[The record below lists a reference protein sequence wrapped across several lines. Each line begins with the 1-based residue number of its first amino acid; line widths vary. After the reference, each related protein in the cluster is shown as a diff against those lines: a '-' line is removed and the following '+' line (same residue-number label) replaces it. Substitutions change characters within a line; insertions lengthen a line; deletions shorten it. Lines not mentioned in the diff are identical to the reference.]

1 MDRQQ
6 VLHNFFAS
14 FDVPAYDQLSVPDS
28 KIETFPRITY
38 ESAVGDLFDQIAI
51 TADIWDRSSS
61 WVTVA
66 KIFNRMSDAI
76 GLGGITFPCD
86 GGGLWIKKGQPFMR
100 RMPADVNDSSVRRMH
115 LNLYVEF
122 ITT

>member
-14 FDVPAYDQLSVPDS
+14 FGVPAYDQYSVPDD

-38 ESAVGDLFDQIAI
+38 ESAVGDLFDQTAI
-51 TADIWDRSSS
+51 SADLWDRSSS
-61 WVTVA
+61 WATVA
-66 KIFNRMSDAI
+66 GLFNQISDAI
-76 GLGGITFPCD
+76 GIGGITFPCD

-100 RMPADVNDSSVRRMH
+100 RMDDGDDSSIRRMH